1 MVLKLCNMQKHAE
14 TMSHKLKKLESEHEK
29 ALKTIQGFME
39 RQQQLETVKMR
50 KDQKIMEL
58 EIELSRLREH
68 ESMRGT
74 TRDGGQSQLARRD
87 FSSNMTDDP
96 ERDASN
102 NQVEIMIFRLCM
114 PVSAFLRNHVLLK
127 ICGFGLKL
135 GGVVSRFLHTFVAV

>member
-1 MVLKLCNMQKHAE
+1 MLKLCNMQKQVE

-50 KDQKIMEL
+50 KDQRIMEL

-68 ESMRGT
+68 ESTRGT
-74 TRDGGQSQLARRD
+74 VRDVGQSQLARRD

-102 NQVEIMIFRLCM
+102 NQVEITIFRLCM

-135 GGVVSRFLHTFVAV
+135 GGVVSRVLHTFLAV